1 MFGDKITEW
10 FGLPEFPFVD
20 SACLMLRL
28 SMIRPSKKEVKDILA
43 LGVSPFIMTSTES
56 LISIVINRG
65 LSMYGGDLYVGSF
78 TIIQSI
84 MQMISAPV

>member
-10 FGLPEFPFVD
+10 FGLPAFPFVD